1 MTKSQKLLKLLS
13 VAYIN
18 NEGSANILSDV
29 CENKVLILF
38 STKFLRSSEFYPFV
52 VKVPNLGK

>member
-1 MTKSQKLLKLLS
+1 MTKSQKLLNLLS

-18 NEGSANILSDV
+18 NGESANIPLDV